1 MYRSS
6 GLNFDIKLFFIS
18 LVIFSIKWFFSINE
32 YGLENI
38 FIKVIFNPAGD
49 YSYFPFVHQLS
60 NLNLSEGYSSISEK
74 NELIGFPFLVTIFHA
89 IFFKIFGLYGF
100 LLLEFFCIFIFLKIF
115 F

>member
-74 NELIGFPFLVTIFHA
+74 
-89 IFFKIFGLYGF
+89 
-100 LLLEFFCIFIFLKIF
+100 
-115 F
+115 